1 MTVYILGPRSE
12 QTMPD
17 SMDPRRKRLRFR
29 CHHMGTAE
37 NDHLFGRFADSHIAD
52 LDEDQLVRLECL
64 LEEND
69 NDLFLWVT
77 GKEPV
82 PGHLDTDVMR
92 LIQDINKSA

>member
-1 MTVYILGPRSE
+1 
-12 QTMPD
+12 MPEFH
-17 SMDPRRKRLRFR
+17 DPRRKRLFFR

-37 NDHLFGRFADSHIAD
+37 NDHLFGRFSELHLAD
-52 LDEDQLVRLECL
+52 LDEVQLGRLERL

-82 PGHLDTDVMR
+82 PKHLDHDVMR
-92 LIQDINKSA
+92 LIQSVNESS